1 MLDLGNVK
9 SMARVKL
16 NGKELGGVWTNPWQ
30 LDITSAAQAGKNEL
44 EVEVV
49 NLWVNRLIGDSR
61 LPENLRA
68 TWAPN
73 NPYKP
78 GDRLEPSGLLGPV
91 NILSFAY

>member
-49 NLWVNRLIGDSR
+49 NLWVNRLIGDSG
-61 LPENLRA
+61 LPE
-68 TWAPN
+68 
-73 NPYKP
+73 K
-78 GDRLEPSGLLGPV
+78 
-91 NILSFAY
+91 

>member
-1 MLDLGNVK
+1 MAANLAVSGQIPGNWISLQRHK
-9 SMARVKL
+9 
-16 NGKELGGVWTNPWQ
+16 
-30 LDITSAAQAGKNEL
+30 AGKNEL

-61 LPENLRA
+61 LPGNERG

-91 NILSFAY
+91 NILSFVY